1 MALMSVLGIWSPKA
15 QPCPGQ
21 DPRSQSLQSTTCGPE
36 SCQDPEEGLQDPF
49 PCVHGNS
56 GPYLLKVTQQT
67 GDGLMERTQASWIPG
82 LARHATPLPLVICP
96 LLAPLG
102 APIILP
108 GTAAAVCLI
117 ESQELSRHHLP

>member
-15 QPCPGQ
+15 QPRPRQ

-36 SCQDPEEGLQDPF
+36 SCQDPEEGLEDPF

-56 GPYLLKVTQQT
+56 GRYLLKVTQQT
-67 GDGLMERTQASWIPG
+67 SDGPMERTQASWLPS
-82 LARHATPLPLVICP
+82 LAQHAAPLPLVVCP

-102 APIILP
+102 APVILL
-108 GTAAAVCLI
+108 GIAAAVCLI
-117 ESQELSRHHLP
+117 ES